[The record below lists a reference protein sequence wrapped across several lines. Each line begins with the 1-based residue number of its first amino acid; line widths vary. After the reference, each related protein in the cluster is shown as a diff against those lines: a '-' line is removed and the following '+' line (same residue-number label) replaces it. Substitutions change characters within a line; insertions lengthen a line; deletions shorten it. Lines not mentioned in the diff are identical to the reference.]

1 MTAGVAGTVLIKG
14 TQVPV
19 RVGKLPMQLSQFL
32 DEIDA
37 VHFVLLWTFQEVG
50 RKSRA
55 KGSSPLPFKALS
67 EA

>member
-1 MTAGVAGTVLIKG
+1 MTAGVARTVLIKG

-50 RKSRA
+50 RKSRG
-55 KGSSPLPFKALS
+55 KGSSTWPVKALS